1 VLTMLPEGLLALC
14 YLHLPNWRGEVCG
27 RWRGGKGRKA
37 IDLAFKLQTKRKR
50 KEEKVSGRRRRM
62 GEKEGVEAELK
73 IIVGE
78 WGHGTSVLN
87 YNPQTVS

>member
-1 VLTMLPEGLLALC
+1 MGDGEEG
-14 YLHLPNWRGEVCG
+14 RE
-27 RWRGGKGRKA
+27 A

-73 IIVGE
+73 NIVGE
-78 WGHGTSVLN
+78 WGHGTLVLIIPKRSL
-87 YNPQTVS
+87 NPIKKCNFSLFFKK